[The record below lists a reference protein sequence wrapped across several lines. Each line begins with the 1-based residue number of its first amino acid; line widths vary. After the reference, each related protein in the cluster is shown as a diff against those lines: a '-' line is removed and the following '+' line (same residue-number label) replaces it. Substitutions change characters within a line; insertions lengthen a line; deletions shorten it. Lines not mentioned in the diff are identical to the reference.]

1 MNMSSVLIA
10 LAERFSGITPLI
22 PYYHVVSNERLIHI
36 CHLHPYKDERQ
47 FMDDVDF
54 LGKRYQ
60 PLSPRDLI
68 DFARSGKKIKK
79 GSFIITFD
87 DGYSQ
92 IFSVVAPILYK
103 KGIPA
108 IFFLASDF
116 IDNRN
121 LGYRNKASIIT
132 EHLRRNPDLRTGHES
147 ALREILKTSRDQ
159 ITERI
164 LAIPYGEATM
174 LDEIARVLGIDF
186 QEYLRR
192 EKPYLTSPQIRSLMD
207 RGFHFGA
214 HSLDH
219 PLFEALP
226 LQDQLKQTIVS
237 LQFLKNAYG
246 LPYSF
251 FAFPHSDHSIH
262 RDYFREIERIVDLS
276 FGTSGIMKDPIATN
290 LQRVNFERSLRPA
303 SQILARQLIKKI
315 VGGRSGRMTINRPAD
330 RSHPSG

>member
-1 MNMSSVLIA
+1 MTLSSVLIA

-47 FMDDVDF
+47 FTDDVDF

-121 LGYRNKASIIT
+121 LGYRNKASIIA
-132 EHLRRNPDLRTGHES
+132 EHLRRNPGLRTGHES
-147 ALREILKTSRDQ
+147 ALREMLKTSRDQ

-164 LAIPYGEATM
+164 LAIPYGAATM
-174 LDEIARVLGIDF
+174 LDEIAGVLGIDF

-192 EKPYLTSPQIRSLMD
+192 VQPYLTSPQIRSLMD

-251 FAFPHSDHSIH
+251 FAFPHSDDSIH

-276 FGTSGIMKDPIATN
+276 FGTSGIKKDTIATN
-290 LQRVNFERSLRPA
+290 LQRINFERSLRPA

-315 VGGRSGRMTINRPAD
+315 VGGRSGHMTIDRPAD
-330 RSHPSG
+330 RSHHSG

>member
-1 MNMSSVLIA
+1 MTLSSVLIA

-47 FMDDVDF
+47 FTDDVDF

-121 LGYRNKASIIT
+121 LGYRNKASIIA
-132 EHLRRNPDLRTGHES
+132 EHLRRNPGLRTGHES
-147 ALREILKTSRDQ
+147 ALREMLKTSRDQ

-164 LAIPYGEATM
+164 LAIPYGAATM
-174 LDEIARVLGIDF
+174 LDEIAGVLGIDF

-192 EKPYLTSPQIRSLMD
+192 VQPYLTSPQIRSLMD

-251 FAFPHSDHSIH
+251 FAFPHSDDSIH

-276 FGTSGIMKDPIATN
+276 FGTSGIKKDPIATN
-290 LQRVNFERSLRPA
+290 LQRINFERSLRPA

-315 VGGRSGRMTINRPAD
+315 VGGRSGHMTIDRPAD
-330 RSHPSG
+330 RSHHSG